1 MKLYSGSQCLF
12 SHACRFVLRAKE
24 IECDVVFTT
33 DKQVE
38 DVVAELNPY
47 GETPTLADR
56 DLVLYDGVVVN
67 EYLDERFPHPPL
79 MPSDPTTRAQARVMI
94 SRLRRDWLD
103 DVQNRMA
110 SGVKLERNLGRSLS
124 DGLVAMSNHFSENK
138 YVLGEDFSLVDAYLV
153 ALLWRLPL
161 LQVNLPRQGG
171 KILDY
176 GNRMFAKSSFQ
187 ESLSTAEREMRAD

>member
-110 SGVKLERNLGRSLS
+110 SGVKLERNLSRSLS

-187 ESLSTAEREMRAD
+187 ESLSAAEREMRAD

>member
-12 SHACRFVLRAKE
+12 SHACRFVLKEKE
-24 IECDVVFTT
+24 IDCDVVFTT

-38 DVVAELNPY
+38 DAVAELNPY

-56 DLVLYDGVVVN
+56 DLVLYDVVVVN

-110 SGVKLERNLGRSLS
+110 SGVKLERNLSRSLS

>member
-12 SHACRFVLRAKE
+12 SHACRFVLKEKE
-24 IECDVVFTT
+24 IDCDVVFTT

-38 DVVAELNPY
+38 DAVAELNPY

-56 DLVLYDGVVVN
+56 DLVLYDVVVVN

-79 MPSDPTTRAQARVMI
+79 MPSDPTTRSQARVMI

-110 SGVKLERNLGRSLS
+110 SGVKLEKNLARSLS
-124 DGLVAMSNHFSENK
+124 DGLVAMSNHFLENK

-153 ALLWRLPL
+153 VLLWRLPL

-187 ESLSTAEREMRAD
+187 ESLSMAEREMRAD

>member
-38 DVVAELNPY
+38 DAVAELNPY

-110 SGVKLERNLGRSLS
+110 SGVKLERNLSRSLS

-187 ESLSTAEREMRAD
+187 ERLSTAEREMRAD

>member
-12 SHACRFVLRAKE
+12 SHACRFVLKEKE
-24 IECDVVFTT
+24 IDCDVVFTT

-38 DVVAELNPY
+38 DAVAELNPY

-56 DLVLYDGVVVN
+56 DLVLYDVVVVN

-79 MPSDPTTRAQARVMI
+79 MPSDPTTRSQARVMI

-110 SGVKLERNLGRSLS
+110 SGVKLEKNLARSLS
-124 DGLVAMSNHFSENK
+124 DGLVAMSNHFLENK
-138 YVLGEDFSLVDAYLV
+138 YVLGVDFSLVDAYLV
-153 ALLWRLPL
+153 VLLWRLPL

-171 KILDY
+171 NILDY

>member
-110 SGVKLERNLGRSLS
+110 SGVKLEKTLARSLS

>member
-1 MKLYSGSQCLF
+1 
-12 SHACRFVLRAKE
+12 
-24 IECDVVFTT
+24 
-33 DKQVE
+33 
-38 DVVAELNPY
+38 
-47 GETPTLADR
+47 
-56 DLVLYDGVVVN
+56 
-67 EYLDERFPHPPL
+67 
-79 MPSDPTTRAQARVMI
+79 MI

-110 SGVKLERNLGRSLS
+110 SGVKLERNLSRSLS

-153 ALLWRLPL
+153 PLLWRLPL

>member
-103 DVQNRMA
+103 GVQNRMA
-110 SGVKLERNLGRSLS
+110 SGVKLEKNLARSLS
-124 DGLVAMSNHFSENK
+124 DGLVAMSNHFLENK

-187 ESLSTAEREMRAD
+187 ESLSTAEREMPAD

>member
-12 SHACRFVLRAKE
+12 SHACRFVLKEKE
-24 IECDVVFTT
+24 IDCDVVFTT

-38 DVVAELNPY
+38 DAVAELNPY

-56 DLVLYDGVVVN
+56 DLVLYDVVVVN

-110 SGVKLERNLGRSLS
+110 SGVKLERNLSRSLS

-171 KILDY
+171 NILDY
-176 GNRMFAKSSFQ
+176 GNRMFAKPSFQ
-187 ESLSTAEREMRAD
+187 ESLSAAEREMRAD

>member
-12 SHACRFVLRAKE
+12 SHACRFVLKEKE
-24 IECDVVFTT
+24 IDCDVVFTT

-38 DVVAELNPY
+38 DAVAELNPY

-56 DLVLYDGVVVN
+56 DLVLYDVVVVN

-110 SGVKLERNLGRSLS
+110 SGVKLEKNLARSLS

-176 GNRMFAKSSFQ
+176 GNRMFAKPSFQ
-187 ESLSTAEREMRAD
+187 ESLSAAEREMRAD

>member
-12 SHACRFVLRAKE
+12 SHACRFVLKEKE
-24 IECDVVFTT
+24 IECDVVFTS

-38 DVVAELNPY
+38 DAVAELNPY

-56 DLVLYDGVVVN
+56 DLVLYDVVVVN

-110 SGVKLERNLGRSLS
+110 SGVKLEKNLARSLS
-124 DGLVAMSNHFSENK
+124 DGLVAMSNHFLENK

-176 GNRMFAKSSFQ
+176 GNRMFAKPSFQ
-187 ESLSTAEREMRAD
+187 ESLSAAEREIRAD

>member
-38 DVVAELNPY
+38 DAVAELNPY

-56 DLVLYDGVVVN
+56 DLVLYDVVVVN

-110 SGVKLERNLGRSLS
+110 SGVKLERNLSRSLS

-153 ALLWRLPL
+153 PLLWRLPL

>member
-12 SHACRFVLRAKE
+12 SHACRFVLKEKE
-24 IECDVVFTT
+24 IDCDVVFTT

-38 DVVAELNPY
+38 DAVGELNPY

-56 DLVLYDGVVVN
+56 DLVLYDVVVVN

-110 SGVKLERNLGRSLS
+110 SGVKLERNLSRSLS

>member
-12 SHACRFVLRAKE
+12 SHACRFVLKEKE
-24 IECDVVFTT
+24 IDCDVVFTT
-33 DKQVE
+33 DKLVE
-38 DVVAELNPY
+38 DAVAELNPY

-56 DLVLYDGVVVN
+56 DLVLYDVVVVN

-110 SGVKLERNLGRSLS
+110 SGVKLEKNLARSLS
-124 DGLVAMSNHFSENK
+124 DGLVAMSNHFLENK

-171 KILDY
+171 NILDY
-176 GNRMFAKSSFQ
+176 GNRMFAKPSFQ
-187 ESLSTAEREMRAD
+187 ESLSAAEREMRAD

>member
-38 DVVAELNPY
+38 DAVAELNPY

-110 SGVKLERNLGRSLS
+110 SGVKLERNLSRSLS

-187 ESLSTAEREMRAD
+187 ESLSMAEREMRAD

>member
-110 SGVKLERNLGRSLS
+110 SGVKLERNLSRSLS

-153 ALLWRLPL
+153 PLLWRLPL

>member
-12 SHACRFVLRAKE
+12 SHACRFVLKQKE
-24 IECDVVFTT
+24 IDCDVVFTT

-38 DVVAELNPY
+38 DAVGELNPY

-56 DLVLYDGVVVN
+56 DLVLYDVVVVN

-110 SGVKLERNLGRSLS
+110 SGVKLERNLSRSLS

-187 ESLSTAEREMRAD
+187 ESLSAAEREMRAD

>member
-12 SHACRFVLRAKE
+12 SHACRFVLKEKE
-24 IECDVVFTT
+24 IDCDVVFTT

-38 DVVAELNPY
+38 DAVAELNPY

-56 DLVLYDGVVVN
+56 DLVLYDVVVVN

-110 SGVKLERNLGRSLS
+110 SGVKLEKNLARSLS
-124 DGLVAMSNHFSENK
+124 DGLVAMSNHFLENK

-176 GNRMFAKSSFQ
+176 GNRMFAKPSFQ
-187 ESLSTAEREMRAD
+187 ESLSAAEREMRAD

>member
-12 SHACRFVLRAKE
+12 SHACRFVLKEKE
-24 IECDVVFTT
+24 IECDVVFTS

-38 DVVAELNPY
+38 DAVAELNPY

-56 DLVLYDGVVVN
+56 DLVLYDVVVLN

-110 SGVKLERNLGRSLS
+110 SGVKLEKNLARSLS

-176 GNRMFAKSSFQ
+176 GNRMFAKPSFQ
-187 ESLSTAEREMRAD
+187 ESLSAAEREMRAD

>member
-110 SGVKLERNLGRSLS
+110 SGVKLERNLSRSLS

-138 YVLGEDFSLVDAYLV
+138 YVLGEDFSLGAAYLV

>member
-12 SHACRFVLRAKE
+12 SHACRFVLKEKE

-38 DVVAELNPY
+38 DAVAELNPY

-110 SGVKLERNLGRSLS
+110 SGVKLERNLSRSLS

-176 GNRMFAKSSFQ
+176 GNRMFAKPSFQ
-187 ESLSTAEREMRAD
+187 ESLSAAEREMRAD

>member
-12 SHACRFVLRAKE
+12 SHACRFVLKEKE
-24 IECDVVFTT
+24 IDCDVVFTT

-38 DVVAELNPY
+38 DAVAELNPY

-56 DLVLYDGVVVN
+56 DLVLYDVVVVN

-110 SGVKLERNLGRSLS
+110 SGVKLEKNLARSLS
-124 DGLVAMSNHFSENK
+124 DGLVAMSNHFLENK

>member
-12 SHACRFVLRAKE
+12 SHACRFVLKEKE
-24 IECDVVFTT
+24 IECDVVFTS

-38 DVVAELNPY
+38 DAVAELNPY

-56 DLVLYDGVVVN
+56 DLVLYDVVVVN

-110 SGVKLERNLGRSLS
+110 SGVKLEKNLARSLS
-124 DGLVAMSNHFSENK
+124 DGLVAMSNHFLENK

-176 GNRMFAKSSFQ
+176 GNRMFAKPSFQ
-187 ESLSTAEREMRAD
+187 ESLSAAEREMRAD

>member
-12 SHACRFVLRAKE
+12 SHACRFVLKEKE
-24 IECDVVFTT
+24 IECDVVFTS

-38 DVVAELNPY
+38 DAVAELNPY

-56 DLVLYDGVVVN
+56 DLVLYDVVVVN

-110 SGVKLERNLGRSLS
+110 SGVKLEKNLARSLS
-124 DGLVAMSNHFSENK
+124 DGLVAMSNHFLENK

-176 GNRMFAKSSFQ
+176 GNRMFATPSFQ
-187 ESLSTAEREMRAD
+187 ESLSAAEREMRAD

>member
-12 SHACRFVLRAKE
+12 SHACRFVLKEKE

-38 DVVAELNPY
+38 DAVAELNPY

-56 DLVLYDGVVVN
+56 DLVLYDVVVVN

-110 SGVKLERNLGRSLS
+110 SGAKLEKNLARSLS

-176 GNRMFAKSSFQ
+176 GNRMFAKPSFQ
-187 ESLSTAEREMRAD
+187 ESLSAAEREMRAD

>member
-12 SHACRFVLRAKE
+12 SHACRFVLKEKE
-24 IECDVVFTT
+24 IECDVVFTS

-38 DVVAELNPY
+38 DAVGELNPY

-56 DLVLYDGVVVN
+56 DLVLYDVVVVN

-79 MPSDPTTRAQARVMI
+79 MPSDPTTRSQARVMI

-110 SGVKLERNLGRSLS
+110 SGVKLEKNLARSLS
-124 DGLVAMSNHFSENK
+124 DGLVAMSNHFLENK

-153 ALLWRLPL
+153 VLLWRLPL

-171 KILDY
+171 NILDY
-176 GNRMFAKSSFQ
+176 GNRMFAKPSFQ
-187 ESLSTAEREMRAD
+187 ESLSAAEREMRAD

>member
-1 MKLYSGSQCLF
+1 MKLYSGTQCLF
-12 SHACRFVLRAKE
+12 SHACRFVLKEKE
-24 IECDVVFTT
+24 IDCDVVFTT

-38 DVVAELNPY
+38 DAVGELNPY

-56 DLVLYDGVVVN
+56 DLVLYDVVVVN

-79 MPSDPTTRAQARVMI
+79 MPSDPTTRSQARVMI

-110 SGVKLERNLGRSLS
+110 SGVKLEKNLARSLS
-124 DGLVAMSNHFSENK
+124 DGLVAMSNHFLENK

-153 ALLWRLPL
+153 VLLWRLPL

-171 KILDY
+171 NILDY
-176 GNRMFAKSSFQ
+176 GNRMFAKPSFQ
-187 ESLSTAEREMRAD
+187 ESLSAAEREMRAD

>member
-38 DVVAELNPY
+38 DAVAELNPY

-110 SGVKLERNLGRSLS
+110 SGVKLERNLSRSLS

-153 ALLWRLPL
+153 PLLWRLPL

>member
-38 DVVAELNPY
+38 DAVAELNPY

-110 SGVKLERNLGRSLS
+110 SGAKLEKNLARSLS
-124 DGLVAMSNHFSENK
+124 DGLVAMSTHFSENK

>member
-12 SHACRFVLRAKE
+12 SHACRFVLREKE

-38 DVVAELNPY
+38 DAVAELNPY

-110 SGVKLERNLGRSLS
+110 SGVKLERNLSRSLS